1 MLSLLSGILKYS
13 VNTWDPGFM
22 HKLSGSTNGVGV
34 IAKLILA
41 VLNANV
47 RQLLDF
53 LTHFEM
59 SFKLVIKIV

>member
-1 MLSLLSGILKYS
+1 
-13 VNTWDPGFM
+13 M
-22 HKLSGSTNGVGV
+22 HKLSGSTNAVGV
-34 IAKLILA
+34 IAELMLA

-47 RQLLDF
+47 GQLLEF